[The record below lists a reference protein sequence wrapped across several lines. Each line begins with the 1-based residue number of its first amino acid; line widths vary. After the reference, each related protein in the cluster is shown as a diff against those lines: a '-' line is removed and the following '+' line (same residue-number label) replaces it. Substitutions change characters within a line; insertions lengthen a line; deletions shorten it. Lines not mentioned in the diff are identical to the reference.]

1 MTLDQEHM
9 TLEIA
14 RRVLAEPHASPDR
27 RAWADDVVLAIEHG
41 DIAAARRIG
50 MWDLPASAVHR
61 AAAGECPMCGEAHTL
76 SQCPRWR
83 QRGYQDSNARAAA

>member
-1 MTLDQEHM
+1 MTVDQEHM
-9 TLEIA
+9 TLDIA
-14 RRVLAEPHASPDR
+14 RRVLSDPRSDHHR

-50 MWDLPASAVHR
+50 MWDLPSA
-61 AAAGECPMCGEAHTL
+61 AKCPMCGEAHEL

-83 QRGYQDSNARAAA
+83 VPLAFSDPIAQEVC